1 MKKKYTIKD
10 IARECG
16 VSTATVSYVLN
27 DVPNQSISAATKKR
41 ILQIANMV
49 GYVSSASARALATGR
64 TNNFGVYVPY
74 RGNSAHK
81 QRLLQALA
89 EEAEKAGYHLVLL
102 TGKCLTQQVTNVDA
116 VFAVDIPEEEFARL
130 GDNLFAPLLYLD
142 GETENFLF
150 YCFSLDGAYLREKA
164 LALTG
169 CSKAVL
175 VTDEMACL
183 AYRAYLERHF
193 DALVTPEDACQ
204 QVFPADTAVLLTQYL
219 PVDGRSVLLADEPFA
234 PLYGAYAQ
242 AAVSTAIRAIMR
254 DQTML
259 EHHIRIS

>member
-1 MKKKYTIKD
+1 
-10 IARECG
+10 
-16 VSTATVSYVLN
+16 
-27 DVPNQSISAATKKR
+27 
-41 ILQIANMV
+41 MV

-74 RGNSAHK
+74 CGNSAHK

-130 GDNLFAPLLYLD
+130 GDNAFVPLLYLD
-142 GETENFLF
+142 GQTDNGLF
-150 YCFSLDGAYLREKA
+150 YCVTPDGAALREKA

-169 CSKAVL
+169 CSRAVL
-175 VTDEMACL
+175 VTDRVACL
-183 AYRAYLERHF
+183 AYRAYLARHF
-193 DALVTPEDACQ
+193 DALVTPEDACK
-204 QVFPADTAVLLTQYL
+204 QVFPEDTAVVLTQYL
-219 PVDGRSVLLADEPFA
+219 PVSGRSVSLTGETFA
-234 PLYGAYAQ
+234 SLYGAYAQ
-242 AAVSTAIRAIMR
+242 TAVATAIKAIMR
-254 DQTML
+254 DETVA